1 MTVGG
6 GGIGSRALNGRGR
19 PGGGGTGVRGGLARR
34 WATGARCALA
44 CVALGVAAAP
54 VPALAQSQITPG
66 APSIP
71 LTPTAQASGAQIT
84 YQYGIEFVTIPGSTL
99 NAQPWPGTGNLS
111 EQTGGRGAVPY

>member
-6 GGIGSRALNGRGR
+6 G
-19 PGGGGTGVRGGLARR
+19 ARR
-34 WATGARCALA
+34 TGSGRRGVVARCALA
-44 CVALGVAAAP
+44 SVALGAAAAP
-54 VPALAQSQITPG
+54 IPALAQSQITPG

-99 NAQPWPGTGNLS
+99 NAQPWQGNGTEGDRS
-111 EQTGGRGAVPY
+111 VGRGAVSY